1 MATVKV
7 TEQKVIL
14 CGEYGVGKTS
24 IFRRFANNT
33 FVASNDPTT
42 MDTGGMERVASVTSS
57 YYKFAEAA
65 ILVFALDNST
75 SFHLLSQ
82 HLLDIVTYAENAKI
96 FLCGNKSDLESVAP
110 QVTDAEM
117 EQFCEQCHN
126 LISGIYKTSCKTGE
140 GVNEMFEDIAQH
152 LVEANRSRWSFT
164 RWTRTD
170 LKSRYGSNEA
180 LVLSP
185 LDSFQVVPSSTISQS
200 GCEQSRS
207 EDQYLDISFSVNRAT
222 SQAMHMRVRVEHRGK
237 NDLAKLQL
245 WDTGGMER
253 VASVTSSYYKFAE
266 AAILVFALDNSTSF
280 HLLSQHLLDIV
291 TYAENAKIFLCG
303 NKSDL
308 ESVAPQVTDAEMEQ
322 FCEQCHN
329 LISGIYK
336 TSCKTGEGVNEMF
349 EDIAQHLVEA
359 NRSRME
365 LHEMDKDRFKIS
377 YIDEAADPSCLC

>member
-33 FVASNDPTT
+33 FVASNDRKSTL
-42 MDTGGMERVASVTSS
+42 G
-57 YYKFAEAA
+57 
-65 ILVFALDNST
+65 LDNI
-75 SFHLLSQ
+75 
-82 HLLDIVTYAENAKI
+82 DKEYV
-96 FLCGNKSDLESVAP
+96 V
-110 QVTDAEM
+110 
-117 EQFCEQCHN
+117 
-126 LISGIYKTSCKTGE
+126 
-140 GVNEMFEDIAQH
+140 EDRRI
-152 LVEANRSRWSFT
+152 R
-164 RWTRTD
+164 
-170 LKSRYGSNEA
+170 
-180 LVLSP
+180 
-185 LDSFQVVPSSTISQS
+185 
-200 GCEQSRS
+200 
-207 EDQYLDISFSVNRAT
+207 
-222 SQAMHMRVRVEHRGK
+222 
-237 NDLAKLQL
+237 LQL

-336 TSCKTGEGVNEMF
+336 TSCKTGEGVHEMF

-377 YIDEAADPSCLC
+377 YVDEATDPSCLC

>member
-33 FVASNDPTT
+33 FVASNDRKSTLGL
-42 MDTGGMERVASVTSS
+42 DNIDKEYVIEDRRIRSVTPI
-57 YYKFAEAA
+57 YYNFAEAA

-96 FLCGNKSDLESVAP
+96 FLCGNKSDLE
-110 QVTDAEM
+110 
-117 EQFCEQCHN
+117 N
-126 LISGIYKTSCKTGE
+126 
-140 GVNEMFEDIAQH
+140 
-152 LVEANRSRWSFT
+152 
-164 RWTRTD
+164 
-170 LKSRYGSNEA
+170 
-180 LVLSP
+180 
-185 LDSFQVVPSSTISQS
+185 
-200 GCEQSRS
+200 
-207 EDQYLDISFSVNRAT
+207 
-222 SQAMHMRVRVEHRGK
+222 
-237 NDLAKLQL
+237 
-245 WDTGGMER
+245 
-253 VASVTSSYYKFAE
+253 
-266 AAILVFALDNSTSF
+266 
-280 HLLSQHLLDIV
+280 
-291 TYAENAKIFLCG
+291 
-303 NKSDL
+303 
-308 ESVAPQVTDAEMEQ
+308 VAPQVTDAEMEQ

-377 YIDEAADPSCLC
+377 YVDEATDPSCLC